1 MDKVLEQ
8 LAKLLGVTADGLQS
22 VISSIGGNYQEI
34 YQTLVREYTVYS
46 VVVNT
51 RTLLG
56 IILFIAS
63 IVCVIANCIVF
74 FVEGYEYISDTGK
87 KALKYINTGLVVGIL
102 ILLLSFF
109 SPLLYPNLNLILG
122 LLEKA
127 GG

>member
-1 MDKVLEQ
+1 MNKVLEQ
-8 LAKLLGVTADGLQS
+8 LAKLLGVTADGLQA

-63 IVCVIANCIVF
+63 IVCAIVDCIVF
-74 FVEGYEYISDTGK
+74 FDEDYENISDIGK
-87 KALKYINTGLVVGIL
+87 KALKYINTALVVGFL
-102 ILLLSFF
+102 ILFLSFF
-109 SPLLYPNLNLILG
+109 SPLLYPNLNLIMG

>member
-8 LAKLLGVTADGLQS
+8 LAKLLGVTADGLQA

-46 VVVNT
+46 VVVSII
-51 RTLLG
+51 TLLG
-56 IILFIAS
+56 SILFIAS
-63 IVCVIANCIVF
+63 IVCAIVDCIVF
-74 FVEGYEYISDTGK
+74 FDEGYENISDIGK
-87 KALKYINTGLVVGIL
+87 KALKYINTALVVGYL
-102 ILLLSFF
+102 ILFLSFF
-109 SPLLYPNLNLILG
+109 SPLLYPNLNLIMG